1 MNFKKCVSLS
11 IRVYPGPFLQG
22 RTRYDFKQHPGSSLF
37 VIEAPWLLWHL
48 ANISQA
54 DQIPRRCQQPSG
66 IRIYINLKQTQN
78 NARLLNITE
87 MYIICIHMYIHYTWT
102 YRFIS
107 QLISQNHTLNM
118 NDNMMFIQIPNIT
131 SVISYDSCCSPKVNK
146 NPGVS
151 TTPEVKATDKFG
163 ESKSQAIRW
172 NRCDRHRRN
181 WRAPGK
187 GPKKISKFHNL
198 WIQTNEIWNWF
209 DINVNII
216 INIRI
221 YILDIIIYYIIY
233 RTRTGD
239 IITAPWYLSGDLLT
253 RQACNVR
260 KISRSFDTFLEAGSK
275 TNSLFPFFITYDT
288 KCAKAINSYSI
299 LFKLLHLTT
308 WN

>member
-1 MNFKKCVSLS
+1 
-11 IRVYPGPFLQG
+11 
-22 RTRYDFKQHPGSSLF
+22 
-37 VIEAPWLLWHL
+37 
-48 ANISQA
+48 
-54 DQIPRRCQQPSG
+54 
-66 IRIYINLKQTQN
+66 
-78 NARLLNITE
+78 
-87 MYIICIHMYIHYTWT
+87 
-102 YRFIS
+102 
-107 QLISQNHTLNM
+107 
-118 NDNMMFIQIPNIT
+118 MMFIQIPNIT
-131 SVISYDSCCSPKVNK
+131 SVISYDSCCFNVYFPRWTK

-151 TTPEVKATDKFG
+151 TTPEVKTTDKFG

-187 GPKKISKFHNL
+187 VHKDQ
-198 WIQTNEIWNWF
+198 QTSEPLNSNQWDLKLIWYH
-209 DINVNII
+209 II

-221 YILDIIIYYIIY
+221 YILYIIIYYVIY

-288 KCAKAINSYSI
+288 KYAKAINSYAI

>member
-1 MNFKKCVSLS
+1 MIPV
-11 IRVYPGPFLQG
+11 
-22 RTRYDFKQHPGSSLF
+22 
-37 VIEAPWLLWHL
+37 AP
-48 ANISQA
+48 
-54 DQIPRRCQQPSG
+54 PRWTKTLVFQPPP
-66 IRIYINLKQTQN
+66 RWRPPINLGNPSHRPFDET
-78 NARLLNITE
+78 AAIVIAGIEELL
-87 MYIICIHMYIHYTWT
+87 
-102 YRFIS
+102 
-107 QLISQNHTLNM
+107 
-118 NDNMMFIQIPNIT
+118 
-131 SVISYDSCCSPKVNK
+131 
-146 NPGVS
+146 
-151 TTPEVKATDKFG
+151 A
-163 ESKSQAIRW
+163 KSI
-172 NRCDRHRRN
+172 
-181 WRAPGK
+181 
-187 GPKKISKFHNL
+187 KISKLQNL

-216 INIRI
+216 IDIRV
-221 YILDIIIYYIIY
+221 YILYIIIYYVIY

>member
-1 MNFKKCVSLS
+1 MPRDGATAPLRHPELLFSSKVNEVRILEVFALVWCCLTVWNLRKVRWTSDWCNQKKYQLLLNFKKCVSLS

-187 GPKKISKFHNL
+187 VHKDQ
-198 WIQTNEIWNWF
+198 QTSEPLNSNQWDLKLIW
-209 DINVNII
+209 
-216 INIRI
+216 
-221 YILDIIIYYIIY
+221 YQCQYHYKYTCLYIIY
-233 RTRTGD
+233 N
-239 IITAPWYLSGDLLT
+239 YLL
-253 RQACNVR
+253 CN
-260 KISRSFDTFLEAGSK
+260 I
-275 TNSLFPFFITYDT
+275 
-288 KCAKAINSYSI
+288 
-299 LFKLLHLTT
+299 
-308 WN
+308 